1 MSVTENLDDLVSL
14 LKKRP
19 RGVTRR
25 DLEARWNC
33 SSETAR
39 RMLARARDE
48 RGVAYVPAD
57 VRRGIYRL
65 DPAANIEAP
74 AMFFRP
80 DQLAALLGLA
90 HWLESL
96 GSGVL
101 TGQLAPV
108 KSSLHERLRA
118 HDIDPALW
126 EGRVRLLPM
135 QSRQVDP
142 EVLLEAAR
150 AVLLRKRIGFRY
162 KGSGEASFRDRT
174 ASPQRL
180 VRYRDNW
187 SLDAWCHQRRAFR
200 QFALSRMKN
209 LVVTD
214 TAAKTFSDPEL
225 DAHFAEAYGL
235 FAGPARRRAQ
245 LVFEGDA
252 ARIMSEER
260 WHPQQSV
267 SHLKNGRI
275 RLEFPCGDVRELA
288 RDVMRFADEVTVEGP
303 PILRKAVAG
312 MVRHAGERLKP

>member
-1 MSVTENLDDLVSL
+1 MSVTENLDDLVAL
-14 LKKRP
+14 LRKRP

-25 DLEARWNC
+25 DLQTRWQC
-33 SSETAR
+33 SPETAR
-39 RMLARARDE
+39 RMLARAREE
-48 RGVAYVPAD
+48 RGVAYVAED
-57 VRRGIYRL
+57 VRRGVYRL
-65 DPAANIEAP
+65 DPSANIEAP
-74 AMFFRP
+74 FLFFRA

-90 HWLESL
+90 HWLEAL

-101 TGQLAPV
+101 TSQLAPV
-108 KSSLHERLRA
+108 KASLHERLRA

-135 QSRQVDP
+135 QTRHVDP
-142 EVLLEAAR
+142 EVLVDAAR
-150 AVLLRKRIGFRY
+150 AVLLRKRVAFQY
-162 KGSGEASFRDRT
+162 KGARETSFQPRI
-174 ASPQRL
+174 ACPQRL

-187 SLDAWCHQRRAFR
+187 SLDAWCHQRRDFR
-200 QFALSRMKN
+200 QFALSRLKD

-252 ARIMSEER
+252 ARIVSEER
-260 WHPQQSV
+260 WHPRQRMSR
-267 SHLKNGRI
+267 LKDGRV
-275 RLEFPCGDVRELA
+275 RLEFPFSDVRELA

-303 PILRKAVAG
+303 PMLRKAVTG
-312 MVRHAGERLKP
+312 MVQRAGARLGS